1 VTTKEP
7 RRTGFVTD
15 ERLFGHL
22 STVDFGPW
30 VEGGLALEGPEP
42 RRRLLDLLQ
51 ASGLRDMLVNIV
63 PSGASVEDLALV
75 HDRDYIDRV
84 REMSANGGGEAGEY
98 ASFGPGGFDTASLAA
113 GAAAAAVAAVASGE
127 VDNAYALVRP
137 PGHHAERDRGRGYCI
152 FANVAVAIRTA
163 QQRGLVSRVAVVDL
177 DVHHGNGTEQ
187 AFLGDPSVLTVSL
200 HQDRFYPEDSG
211 QADVTGIGA
220 ARGTNVNVPLPPGA
234 GEGTYQAALD
244 EIVLPALRA
253 FAPDLIVIAAGFD
266 AGGLDPLGRMLLS
279 ASAFGRLARRLRDA
293 SDELCRGRVV
303 AVQEGGYS
311 ALHVPFCGLRV
322 VEALSGRLTPVE
334 DPFAWIDDLP
344 GQAVT
349 NDQRMALDCT
359 QRTLMAGGV
368 ALDSA

>member
-1 VTTKEP
+1 VTTEDP

-15 ERLFGHL
+15 ERFFWHR

-42 RRRLLDLLQ
+42 RRRLLDLIQ
-51 ASGLRDMLVNIV
+51 TSGLRDELVGLS
-63 PSGASVEDLALV
+63 PRAATVEDLALV
-75 HDRDYIDRV
+75 HDRHYIARV
-84 REMSANGGGEAGEY
+84 QVMSEGAGGEAGEY
-98 ASFGPGGFDTASLAA
+98 ASFGPGGFDTAALAA
-113 GAAAAAVAAVASGE
+113 GAAATAVEAVASGT

-152 FANVAVAIRTA
+152 FANVAVAIRVA
-163 QQRGLVSRVAVVDL
+163 QQRGLVRRVAVVDI

-187 AFLGDPSVLTVSL
+187 AFIDDPTVLTVSL

-211 QADVTGIGA
+211 QADVTGTDAG
-220 ARGTNVNVPLPPGA
+220 RGSNVNIPLPAGT
-234 GEGTYQAALD
+234 GEGAYQAALD

-253 FAPDLIVIAAGFD
+253 HHPDLIVIAAGFD

-279 ASAFGRLARRLRDA
+279 ASAFGRLARCIRDVA
-293 SDELCRGRVV
+293 DDLCGGRVV

-322 VEALSGRLTPVE
+322 VEALCGRTTPVE

-344 GQAVT
+344 GQSVT
-349 NDQRMALDCT
+349 NDQRSAIDSAREALV
-359 QRTLMAGGV
+359 AGGV
-368 ALDSA
+368 RIP

>member
-1 VTTKEP
+1 VTAEDP

-15 ERLFGHL
+15 ERFFWHR

-42 RRRLLDLLQ
+42 RRRLLNLLQ
-51 ASGLRDMLVNIV
+51 ASGLRDQLVTLA
-63 PSGASVEDLALV
+63 PAAASMEDLALV
-75 HDRDYIDRV
+75 HDRRYIDRV

-98 ASFGPGGFDTASLAA
+98 ASFGPGGFDTAALAA
-113 GAAAAAVAAVASGE
+113 GAAATAVAAVASGE

-152 FANVAVAIRTA
+152 FANVAVAIRAA
-163 QQRGLVSRVAVVDL
+163 QQRGLVSRAAVVDI

-187 AFLGDPSVLTVSL
+187 AFIDDPSVLTVSL

-211 QADVTGIGA
+211 QAEVTGTGA
-220 ARGTNVNVPLPPGA
+220 ARGTNVNVPLPGGA
-234 GEGTYQAALD
+234 GEGAYQAALD

-253 FAPDLIVIAAGFD
+253 FGPEVIVIAAGFD

-279 ASAFGRLARRLRDA
+279 ASAFGRLAGRLRDLA
-293 SDELCRGRVV
+293 DELCDGRIV

-322 VEALSGRLTPVE
+322 VETLSGRVTEVE

-349 NDQRMALDCT
+349 NDQRMALNSAR
-359 QRTLMAGGV
+359 QALVAGGV
-368 ALDSA
+368 VLA